1 MTERRAIRVGLANGH
16 FLVRNGLSTLLSSHP
31 VFMQI
36 FAVSNEAEL
45 LQAILHLK
53 ADVLI
58 LDAYSQGF
66 SANTLRLLKQSGISI
81 PVLHITNAPDRQAIS
96 DCMRAG
102 INNHILANCDEQEI
116 EEALLATVA
125 GRHFLCGRIAEIL
138 NGKQGISTCNGV
150 VLTERER
157 EIIAMIA
164 EGFSNKE
171 IADKLFLSTH
181 TVNTHRKN
189 IMNKLEVNNTAGLV
203 MYAVREQI
211 LSPNHFLFS

>member
-1 MTERRAIRVGLANGH
+1 MNQASAIRVGLANGYY
-16 FLVRNGLSTLLSSHP
+16 LVRNGISCMLHAHP
-31 VFMQI
+31 LFLQTFSVHHEKDLMQI
-36 FAVSNEAEL
+36 L
-45 LQAILHLK
+45 IRTK
-53 ADVLI
+53 IDVLV
-58 LDAYSQGF
+58 LDAFSTGF
-66 SANTLRLLKQSGISI
+66 SQHTFSILKEFASHI
-81 PVLHITNAPDRQAIS
+81 PVLHISNAPDRNS
-96 DCMRAG
+96 LTECMKAG
-102 INNHILANCDEQEI
+102 IHNHILAQCDEQEV
-116 EEALLATVA
+116 EEALIATA
-125 GRHFLCGRIAEIL
+125 SRKHFLCGKVAEIL
-138 NGKQGISTCNGV
+138 HGKQGISNCNGV

-164 EGFSNKE
+164 EGLSNKE

>member
-1 MTERRAIRVGLANGH
+1 MSERKAIRVGLANGH

-31 VFMQI
+31 VFMQTYS
-36 FAVSNEAEL
+36 AANEREL
-45 LQAILHLK
+45 QHALLNTR
-53 ADVLI
+53 ADVLV
-58 LDAYSQGF
+58 LDAFSQGF
-66 SANTLRLLKQSGISI
+66 STDTFRLIKKTGIEI
-81 PVLHITNAPDRQAIS
+81 PVLHISNAPDRQAITE
-96 DCMRAG
+96 CMRAG
-102 INNHILANCDEQEI
+102 IHNHILTNCDEQEI
-116 EEALLATVA
+116 QEALLATVS
-125 GRHFLCGRIAEIL
+125 GQHFLCGQIAEIL
-138 NGKQGISTCNGV
+138 NGKQGISSCAGV
-150 VLTERER
+150 VLTDRER

-164 EGFSNKE
+164 EGLSNKE

>member
-1 MTERRAIRVGLANGH
+1 MSEKKAIRVGLANGN
-16 FLVRNGLSTLLSSHP
+16 FLVRNGLSALLNLHP
-31 VFMQI
+31 VFLQT
-36 FAVSNEAEL
+36 FSVSNDMEL
-45 LQAILHLK
+45 RQALLTVK
-53 ADVLI
+53 SDVLV
-58 LDAYSQGF
+58 LDAFSQGF
-66 SANTLRLLKQSGISI
+66 SYQTFQLIKKSGIGI
-81 PVLHITNAPDRQAIS
+81 PVLHISNAPDRSAITE
-96 DCMRAG
+96 CMKAG
-102 INNHILANCDEQEI
+102 IQNHILTNCDEQEI
-116 EEALLATVA
+116 EEALMATVS
-125 GRHFLCGRIAEIL
+125 GQHFLCGKIAEIL
-138 NGKQGISTCNGV
+138 NGKQGITSCSGV